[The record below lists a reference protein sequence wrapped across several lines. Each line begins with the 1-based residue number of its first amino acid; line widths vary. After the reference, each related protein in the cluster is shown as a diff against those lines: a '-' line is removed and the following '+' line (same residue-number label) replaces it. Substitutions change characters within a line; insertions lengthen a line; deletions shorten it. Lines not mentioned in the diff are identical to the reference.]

1 MHTKVKKLSAN
12 MREQVAHVLRPF
24 LDFMDC
30 FKLSKVH
37 NMVAFMLDP
46 WFKDLSPMGN
56 NVGHSFAIEIITTYD
71 REFLLPTLKTLYHK
85 HYGCSNVLQ
94 LLCKKLCTILMLFLE

>member
-1 MHTKVKKLSAN
+1 

-46 WFKDLSPMGN
+46 WFKDLSLMGDY
-56 NVGHSFAIEIITTYD
+56 VGPSSIIEIITTYD
-71 REFLLPTLKTLYHK
+71 REFLIPTLKTLYQK
-85 HYGCSNVLQ
+85 HYGCPNVSS
-94 LLCKKLCTILMLFLE
+94 TIVQETMHNINVVLE